1 MFDAEDTNNQL
12 FLTRTFQALASVNTR
27 RILELLAQGPR
38 GGSELL
44 QVMDSTKTRIREAM
58 QALQTVR
65 LVSEGES
72 RMGTVYRLDPA
83 GLDLA
88 RSWLDRVDAIAG
100 IRGEK

>member
-38 GGSELL
+38 GGSVL